1 MARFYRRESRY
12 SGKNGFADRG
22 LCGVFSGISV
32 FSRLRPFLFL
42 LMRRDFGMP
51 VSIVGLFGV
60 SVIPFLT
67 TVHSVFISE
76 P

>member
-12 SGKNGFADRG
+12 SGKMVSQIAGRVVCFPVYR
-22 LCGVFSGISV
+22 F
-32 FSRLRPFLFL
+32 FRLRPFLFL